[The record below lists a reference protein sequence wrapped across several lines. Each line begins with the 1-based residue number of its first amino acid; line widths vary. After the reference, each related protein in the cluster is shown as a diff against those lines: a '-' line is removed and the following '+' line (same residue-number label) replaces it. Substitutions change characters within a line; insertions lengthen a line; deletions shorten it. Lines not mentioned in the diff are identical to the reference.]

1 MVKSVSKI
9 YEFCFIIFKTNVFRV
24 KTIFETDLTILKI
37 DTFYDFICYD
47 YICYD

>member
-9 YEFCFIIFKTNVFRV
+9 YEFSCIIFKTDVFRV

-37 DTFYDFICYD
+37 NTFYNFICYD
-47 YICYD
+47 